1 MMKETKVI
9 RILQIVWAIF
19 CIIGIAGNFSQ
30 FEYLDLVIALAVLV
44 FPIIFLER
52 LKENSEKFNALN
64 EASLQNPEKF
74 KSSDENFMQRFE
86 KNNAA
91 AETFSQ
97 NSGEVQSVKWYKSS
111 WAIILFLILYRLWES
126 ILCLKIKR
134 AGILF

>member
-1 MMKETKVI
+1 M
-9 RILQIVWAIF
+9 
-19 CIIGIAGNFSQ
+19 
-30 FEYLDLVIALAVLV
+30 LV

-74 KSSDENFMQRFE
+74 KSSGENSMQRFE